1 MYSWSIWAASVVTEH
16 EENWL
21 VTSVKNHQNTSWLKN
36 IEQNWLV
43 ETDVIV
49 RFCLACAGRST
60 PWCSMSLCCCSWAG
74 GMWRG
79 LVCLDPAVTAAPTA
93 RPPSP
98 LMTGTNTRITVIMW
112 SLQHDNSVKMII
124 IIMNSLLQCGL
135 SVQEL
140 EEIKQRY
147 WCECWTNT
155 SAAVQVHKE
164 FQFCTHYIGVSGV
177 FFLSHA
183 RFVLVF
189 QVAL

>member
-1 MYSWSIWAASVVTEH
+1 MYLWNIWAASVVSEH
-16 EENWL
+16 EENGL
-21 VTSVKNHQNTSWLKN
+21 VTLVKKHQLIKRHWAKL
-36 IEQNWLV
+36 LV

-60 PWCSMSLCCCSWAG
+60 PWCSMSLCCYSWAG

-98 LMTGTNTRITVIMW
+98 LMTGTNTRITGIMW
-112 SLQHDNSVKMII
+112 SLQHDNSEKKVII
-124 IIMNSLLQCGL
+124 IINSLLQCGL

-155 SAAVQVHKE
+155 SAAVQVHE
-164 FQFCTHYIGVSGV
+164 EYQFCTRYVAVSGV
-177 FFLSHA
+177 FFLSNA

-189 QVAL
+189 QVAF